1 MSQEHLALLVESCHR
16 AASETRAA
24 LASLKDWGPLG
35 EKGSHK
41 DQYEADLVADK
52 AALKVLNEAGLRVL
66 SEESGWT
73 HASAKKERSLTKSAD
88 GWELIAV
95 LDPLDGST
103 NAARGIPFYG
113 ISICILG
120 KPPDQGQSPW
130 VPLVGFVEDLV
141 SGTRWQALANGP
153 ATCNGTQINAS
164 SCQELSQALISLTG
178 DPGPARGWRQMR
190 SLGSAALELCL
201 VAQGSLDAFSCA
213 GGFSLAPWDYL
224 AGLLVCEQAGCSWA
238 TLDSSD
244 PFSLE
249 QRARSQLCVAASN
262 QLLEGLTGALGA

>member
-1 MSQEHLALLVESCHR
+1 MIEEDLLSLLGLCQR
-16 AASETRAA
+16 AANETRAA
-24 LASLKDWGPLG
+24 LASLRDWGPLG
-35 EKGSHK
+35 DSGSHK
-41 DQYEADLVADK
+41 DQYKADLVADQ
-52 AALKVLNEAGLRVL
+52 AALQILREAGLRVL

-73 HASAKKERSLTKSAD
+73 GPPAEREKTLSKSAG
-88 GWELIAV
+88 GWELVAV

-103 NAARGIPFYG
+103 NAARGIPFYAL
-113 ISICILG
+113 SICILG

-141 SGTRWQALANGP
+141 RGTRWQALANGQ
-153 ATCNGTQINAS
+153 ATCNGQTIKCS
-164 SCQELSQALISLTG
+164 SCENLDQALVSLTG

-213 GGFSLAPWDYL
+213 GSFSLAPWDYL
-224 AGLLVCEQAGCSWA
+224 AGLLVCLQAGCSWA

-244 PFSLE
+244 PFFLGE
-249 QRARSQLCVAASN
+249 KARSQLCVAAN
-262 QLLEGLTGALGA
+262 KGLLGGLTGVLGA